1 MSETSWKT
9 KSSWKKGN
17 THFEFFGDLDV
28 RWDVF
33 EAVADQVDHGVCA
46 IWLKWILERKQ
57 FVPHGPIKL
66 QIEINRNYSLR
77 MLILCQM
84 KWYPIKYTVPAKQPV
99 LRKNYLILTNFT

>member
-66 QIEINRNYSLR
+66 QIEMNRNYSLR
-77 MLILCQM
+77 MWQFVSNEMISNQIYSAGKTTRSEKKLSNI
-84 KWYPIKYTVPAKQPV
+84 
-99 LRKNYLILTNFT
+99 N